1 MSNQVSIRSAST
13 TEFINR
19 QTVCRFSGGEVRLD
33 LSLGLFSSAG
43 VDAGS
48 LLLLKTIAVKINLE
62 KLSRVLDV
70 GCGVGTLGLAL
81 AGRCPKADVIMVDRD
96 ELAVEFTRHNAALNK
111 LGNVTA
117 VSRLMLEGPHEKP
130 YSLILSNF
138 PAKAGEPVLRD
149 YLRRS
154 LSLLEPGGTSAIV
167 IVYTLAG
174 RCRELIQEEG
184 GELVHEDAS
193 KQHTV
198 FHYRPADS
206 DGLREKSEIG
216 GDEDLLKPY
225 IRHSAE
231 FKIKRTR
238 YNLETVWNIS
248 DFDTLSWRLKLMGEL
263 INREPRYGVMVFWS
277 PGQGHLPLA
286 VCRQRGARPE
296 KLILTGRDRL
306 ELLITARNMAA
317 ELPDVPVEIH
327 PLADP
332 GMDGGIGEKDSADLL
347 LTDINPVPRSEWT
360 AAMKSAAEN
369 IIKSG
374 GIWAIVGRSSDV
386 AALTKVTKG
395 WTALE
400 DRRNRGWRAVVYRKN

>member
-1 MSNQVSIRSAST
+1 
-13 TEFINR
+13 
-19 QTVCRFSGGEVRLD
+19 
-33 LSLGLFSSAG
+33 
-43 VDAGS
+43 
-48 LLLLKTIAVKINLE
+48 
-62 KLSRVLDV
+62 
-70 GCGVGTLGLAL
+70 
-81 AGRCPKADVIMVDRD
+81 MVDRD
-96 ELAVEFTRHNAALNK
+96 ELAVEFSRHNAALNNLK
-111 LGNVTA
+111 NTTVL
-117 VSRLMLEGPHEKP
+117 SRLMLEGPHEKP

-154 LSLLEPGGTSAIV
+154 LSLLTPEGTSAIV

-184 GELVHEDAS
+184 GEIVHEDAS

-198 FHYRPADS
+198 FHYRPSAALS
-206 DGLREKSEIG
+206 IPE
-216 GDEDLLKPY
+216 EDLLIPY

-231 FKIKRTR
+231 YKIKRTR

-263 INREPRYGVMVFWS
+263 INREPRYGVMVFWA

-296 KLILTGRDRL
+296 KVILTGRDRL
-306 ELLITARNMAA
+306 ELLITARNMASGA
-317 ELPDVPVEIH
+317 PGVPVEIH

-332 GMDGGIGEKDSADLL
+332 GMNGGFGEKDSADLL

-360 AAMKSAAEN
+360 ASMKSSAEHAV
-369 IIKSG
+369 KSG

-386 AALTKVTKG
+386 AALTKTTKG

-400 DRRNRGWRAVVYRKN
+400 DRRTRGWRAVVYRKN